1 VISFYESYGRL
12 LLTDSLTHRALRTAA
27 LGLVVLVTLAACGRE
42 RGAAVDLDALL
53 GPSRGATDEPVDIE
67 FASDAQATATPHLT
81 PTPETD
87 ENCVACHSNQE
98 VLQSLATESDAEE
111 SLSSGEG

>member
-1 VISFYESYGRL
+1 

-42 RGAAVDLDALL
+42 HGAAVDIDALL
-53 GPSRGATDEPVDIE
+53 GPSERAAAEPVEIE
-67 FASDAQATATPHLT
+67 FASEVQATATPHLT

-87 ENCVACHSNQE
+87 ENCVACHANQE
-98 VLQSLATESDAEE
+98 VLQSLATESEAEE

>member
-1 VISFYESYGRL
+1 

-42 RGAAVDLDALL
+42 RGAAVDLAALL
-53 GPSRGATDEPVDIE
+53 GPSDEATEEPVDIE
-67 FASDAQATATPHLT
+67 FASAAQATATPHVT

-98 VLQSLATESDAEE
+98 VLQSLATESDTEE

>member
-1 VISFYESYGRL
+1 

-53 GPSRGATDEPVDIE
+53 GPSERATAEPVEIE

-87 ENCVACHSNQE
+87 ENCVACHANKE
-98 VLQSLATESDAEE
+98 VLQSLATESDTEE

>member
-1 VISFYESYGRL
+1 M
-12 LLTDSLTHRALRTAA
+12 TDSRTQRALRITA

-42 RGAAVDLDALL
+42 PGAAVDLDALL
-53 GPSRGATDEPVDIE
+53 GPSREAAREPIAIE
-67 FASDAQATATPHLT
+67 FASDVQATATPPLT

-87 ENCVACHSNQE
+87 ENCIECHANQE
-98 VLQSLATESDAEE
+98 LLQALATEPEAEE